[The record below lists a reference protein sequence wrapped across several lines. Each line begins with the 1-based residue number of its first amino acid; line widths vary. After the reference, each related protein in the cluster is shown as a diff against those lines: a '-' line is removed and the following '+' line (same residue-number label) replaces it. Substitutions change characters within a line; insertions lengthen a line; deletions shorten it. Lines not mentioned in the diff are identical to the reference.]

1 MCTYTL
7 KIDDKLVSRVK
18 PAFKNEKAF
27 QKWLQSQVEV
37 LFIQYATN
45 IDKKD
50 KTQKKLSERLRG
62 IGVAPQGFDYKK
74 ELLNRFK

>member
-45 IDKKD
+45 IDKKA
-50 KTQKKLSERLRG
+50 S
-62 IGVAPQGFDYKK
+62 A
-74 ELLNRFK
+74 

>member
-7 KIDDKLVSRVK
+7 KMDDKLVSRVK
-18 PAFKNEKAF
+18 PASKNEKAF

-74 ELLNRFK
+74 ELLNRFE

>member
-50 KTQKKLSERLRG
+50 KTQKKYV
-62 IGVAPQGFDYKK
+62 I
-74 ELLNRFK
+74 

>member
-37 LFIQYATN
+37 LFIQYSTN
-45 IDKKD
+45 IDKKG

-62 IGVAPQGFDYKK
+62 IGIAPQDFDYKK
-74 ELLNRFK
+74 ELLNRFE

>member
-1 MCTYTL
+1 MRLCKPGWGIIE
-7 KIDDKLVSRVK
+7 KIKVLTSG
-18 PAFKNEKAF
+18 PAF
-27 QKWLQSQVEV
+27 SI
-37 LFIQYATN
+37 IQYTN

-74 ELLNRFK
+74 ELLNRFE

>member
-1 MCTYTL
+1 M
-7 KIDDKLVSRVK
+7 SRVK

-62 IGVAPQGFDYKK
+62 IGVAPQGFDYKT
-74 ELLNRFK
+74 ELLKRFE